1 MSILTQKNGDPIA
14 PAKRIATRVKR
25 SAAQLSQTIVQSW
38 EQGFDSIWN
47 NERATPAE
55 VLAELGTDAVEC
67 FDLSNA
73 IVALLADVLPDRL
86 DEDWERIQSKIAATP
101 ARTRHD
107 DGTVTID

>member
-1 MSILTQKNGDPIA
+1 MSILTQTNGDPIA

-25 SAAQLSQTIVQSW
+25 STAQLSQTIIHSW
-38 EQGFDSIWN
+38 EQGFDAIWN

-55 VLAELGTDAVEC
+55 ILAELGTDAVEC

-73 IVALLADVLPDRL
+73 VVALLADVLPGRL
-86 DEDWERIQSKIAATP
+86 DGEWERIQSKIAAMP